1 VAALDACKAQ
11 VDAIKDQI
19 GFHDVEDRLND
30 IYFNHFIPLQEL
42 VIRTPARTSAGVRA
56 KARMAVEWFFEETS
70 EAQYA
75 EMTEYKR
82 LVADIVNG
90 VAESDVR
97 KS

>member
-1 VAALDACKAQ
+1 
-11 VDAIKDQI
+11 
-19 GFHDVEDRLND
+19 
-30 IYFNHFIPLQEL
+30 
-42 VIRTPARTSAGVRA
+42 
-56 KARMAVEWFFEETS
+56 MAVEWFFEETS